1 MRVYRYVMG
10 GGWWVEKRVM
20 HKMYDAREI
29 ARCYRTN
36 DGQELAYV
44 H

>member
-1 MRVYRYVMG
+1 M
-10 GGWWVEKRVM
+10 EKRVM
-20 HKMYDAREI
+20 HKMYDAREMARWQDSKI

-36 DGQELAYV
+36 DGQELAHV